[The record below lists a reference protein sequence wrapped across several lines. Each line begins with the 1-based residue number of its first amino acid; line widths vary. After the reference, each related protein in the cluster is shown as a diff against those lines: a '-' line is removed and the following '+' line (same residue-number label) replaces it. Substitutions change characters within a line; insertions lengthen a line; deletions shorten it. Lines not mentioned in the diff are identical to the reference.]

1 MLANNPTLDAMTEIH
16 EYNQDMIRKVRAISG
31 HRLDMTPPPTVA
43 FMRSV
48 IIQYDTAEPV

>member
-1 MLANNPTLDAMTEIH
+1 LLANNPTLDAMTEIH